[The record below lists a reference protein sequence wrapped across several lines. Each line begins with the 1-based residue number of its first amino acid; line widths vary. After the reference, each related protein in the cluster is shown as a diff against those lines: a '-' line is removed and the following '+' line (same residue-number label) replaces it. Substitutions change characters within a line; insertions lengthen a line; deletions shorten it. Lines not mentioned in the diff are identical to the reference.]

1 MAKSYLDKYSDAAL
15 LFYDSEF
22 GTPQSY
28 FDSFGIDTNRVLHTP
43 LTDIEQ
49 LKFDIMQQLTNLE
62 RTDKLIIIIDSIGNL
77 ASKKEV
83 DDALEGKSV
92 ADMSRAKQVKSL
104 FRMVTPHLSL
114 KDIPMVVVNH
124 TYKEIGMFPKDI
136 VGGGTG
142 SYYSADNI
150 FIIGRQQEKEGT
162 EVVGYNFII
171 NVEKSRY
178 VKEKSKIPVSVSFDG
193 GISRWSGLLDIALES
208 GHVIKPSNGWYS
220 KVDVATGEVEE
231 KKYRIKDTDTKDF
244 WMSIL
249 KDATFRK
256 FIEDKYRVAAGE
268 IIQKE
273 IEVED
278 EPV

>member
-1 MAKSYLDKYSDAAL
+1 
-15 LFYDSEF
+15 
-22 GTPQSY
+22 
-28 FDSFGIDTNRVLHTP
+28 
-43 LTDIEQ
+43 
-49 LKFDIMQQLTNLE
+49 
-62 RTDKLIIIIDSIGNL
+62 LIIVIDSIGNL

-83 DDALEGKSV
+83 EDALEGKSV

-114 KDIPMVVVNH
+114 KDIPMIVVNH

-162 EVVGYNFII
+162 EIVGYNFII

-178 VKEKSKIPVSVSFDG
+178 VKEKSKIPVTVSFGG
-193 GISRWSGLLDIALES
+193 GISKWSGLLDIALES

-220 KVDVATGEVEE
+220 KVDVSSGEVED
-231 KKYRIKDTDTKDF
+231 KKYREKDTDSKEF
-244 WMSIL
+244 WLPIL
-249 KDATFRK
+249 KQKSFQE
-256 FIEDKYRVAAGE
+256 FVENKYRVAAGE
-268 IIQKE
+268 IMQE
-273 IEVED
+273 ETFETED
-278 EPV
+278 S

>member
-1 MAKSYLDKYSDAAL
+1 
-15 LFYDSEF
+15 
-22 GTPQSY
+22 
-28 FDSFGIDTNRVLHTP
+28 
-43 LTDIEQ
+43 
-49 LKFDIMQQLTNLE
+49 
-62 RTDKLIIIIDSIGNL
+62 
-77 ASKKEV
+77 
-83 DDALEGKSV
+83 
-92 ADMSRAKQVKSL
+92 MSRAKQVKSL

-124 TYKEIGMFPKDI
+124 TYKEIGLYPKDI

-220 KVDVATGEVEE
+220 KVDVSSGEVEE
-231 KKYRIKDTDTKDF
+231 KKYRIKDTDTKEF
-244 WMSIL
+244 WIPIL
-249 KDATFRK
+249 KNESFRK

-268 IIQKE
+268 IIQNE

-278 EPV
+278 ETT